1 MIASSPTC
9 HRGAGMYARLGMETA
24 ASSASPH
31 QLIAML
37 FDAAASSIAM
47 ARFHM
52 GEKRIRAKGE
62 ATSRAINIIENGL
75 KASLDPE
82 AGGGAGKR
90 LAGDL
95 AELYDYLVRKLMY
108 ANLHNDVAAL
118 DEAARLLE
126 SVASAWREIEPAAQR
141 TNLSVPMAA

>member
-1 MIASSPTC
+1 MNFASPTP
-9 HRGAGMYARLGMETA
+9 HRGASMYARLGMETT

-37 FDAAASSIAM
+37 FDVAASSIAM

-52 GEKRIRAKGE
+52 GEKRIQAKGE

-75 KASLDPE
+75 KASLDPQ
-82 AGGGAGKR
+82 AGGAAGKR
-90 LAGDL
+90 LADDL
-95 AELYDYLVRKLMY
+95 SELYDYLVRKLMY

-126 SVASAWREIEPAAQR
+126 SVASAWREIEPDARRSNA
-141 TNLSVPMAA
+141 SVPLAA